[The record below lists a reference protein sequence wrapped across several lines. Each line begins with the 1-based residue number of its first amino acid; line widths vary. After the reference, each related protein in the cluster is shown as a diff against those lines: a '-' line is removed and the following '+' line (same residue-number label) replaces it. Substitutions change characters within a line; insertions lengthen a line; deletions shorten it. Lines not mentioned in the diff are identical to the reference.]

1 MDRRRTLYTTLALLL
16 ASSCLPLAHPPAFG
30 GSLSVSSLEETYAP
44 WRARIRA
51 ARAELDKLGVQLQK
65 AQAEY
70 EGIVSQRRARI
81 SPIDSEKMARAA
93 ANIKELEQRIRDK
106 EYEIN
111 TTIPDEARRAGVP
124 SSVLSQ

>member
-1 MDRRRTLYTTLALLL
+1 MNRFRGLLATLAVALVSSFPLLT
-16 ASSCLPLAHPPAFG
+16 HPPVFG
-30 GSLSVSSLEETYAP
+30 DGPSLEETYAP
-44 WRARIRA
+44 WRDRIST
-51 ARAELDKLGVQLQK
+51 ARAELDKLVAQRQK
-65 AQAEY
+65 AQAAY

-81 SPIDSEKMARAA
+81 SPIDPEKVAQAEAAISE
-93 ANIKELEQRIRDK
+93 IEQRIRDK